1 MTLWDYALAAWRRP
15 AVEAACLDLQTLHGH
30 CAPLSLWRL
39 WTLAEGR
46 SVDDSTLKAAVA
58 AARTWES
65 AVIGPLRSAR
75 RALKEASPGI
85 PDEARIALRDQVRA
99 EELAAERVLLDA
111 LDALTP
117 APAGHRAE
125 ALPALTKLAAAWGA
139 PAPADALKRLL
150 AAAL

>member
-1 MTLWDYALAAWRRP
+1 LTLWDYALAAWRRP
-15 AVEAACLDLQTLHGH
+15 AVEAACLDLQTAHGQ
-30 CAPLSLWRL
+30 CAPLLLWRL
-39 WTLAEGR
+39 WTLAEGQPA
-46 SVDDSTLKAAVA
+46 DDATLEAAMA
-58 AARTWES
+58 AARAWES

>member
-1 MTLWDYALAAWRRP
+1 LTLWDYALAAWRRP
-15 AVEAACLDLQTLHGH
+15 AFEAACLDLQTLHGQ
-30 CAPLSLWRL
+30 CAPLFLWRL

-46 SVDDSTLKAAVA
+46 PVDESTLKAAVA

-75 RALKEASPGI
+75 RALKAASPAI
-85 PDEARIALRDQVRA
+85 PDATRTALREQVRA
-99 EELAAERVLLDA
+99 AELAAERVLLDA

-117 APAGHRAE
+117 APAGHQAE
-125 ALPALTKLAAAWGA
+125 ALLALTKLAAAWGA
-139 PAPADALKRLL
+139 PAPADALNRLL